1 MVCVDMPKAGKPA
14 ASRHRSTEQLACGDW
29 QKPDSHRSILI
40 VHTALLERELQLLE
54 YCPRALM
61 LYLLSPATQSYLEP
75 VPHPS
80 RSLPLASYIQ
90 SCPKLELLYP
100 TARLSLY

>member
-1 MVCVDMPKAGKPA
+1 MGFKLRDGHFEITVCVDMPKAEKPA

-61 LYLLSPATQSYLEP
+61 LYLLSPATQSYL
-75 VPHPS
+75 VCK
-80 RSLPLASYIQ
+80 RCLVNNLW
-90 SCPKLELLYP
+90 L
-100 TARLSLY
+100 